1 VNVSLPAEGPDEIL
15 PILDRWAE
23 LIRKVNG

>member
-1 VNVSLPAEGPDEIL
+1 VVSLPSAQSDEIL

-23 LIRKVNG
+23 LIHHIQRP